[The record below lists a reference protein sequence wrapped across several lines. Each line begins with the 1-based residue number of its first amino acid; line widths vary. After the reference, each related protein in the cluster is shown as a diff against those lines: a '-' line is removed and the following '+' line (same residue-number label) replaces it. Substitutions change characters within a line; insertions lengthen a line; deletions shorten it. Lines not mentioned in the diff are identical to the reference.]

1 MEGSIWDPIVISYK
15 NDQLQTVSP
24 TTSHHFADGTETG
37 WITPGEGVLVQ
48 DEGNQM
54 APVRDFA
61 ALDHLDSN
69 HDGIIS
75 AQDQEWSALSLSIPG
90 DGSRDTSISLDQ
102 AGVSSISLTSRP
114 TFITE
119 NGNTVTA
126 QSAVSLANGKQGLAS
141 DVSFGAVS
149 ASTVLTPGAAAPGL
163 NASSL
168 LSQDLTKNLGASL
181 LQDFTRS
188 GFSGNSPAS
197 FSDYRELPHRGA
209 SSLVFETGHTMQG
222 VTLVTHQP
230 AALFP
235 RS

>member
-1 MEGSIWDPIVISYK
+1 
-15 NDQLQTVSP
+15 
-24 TTSHHFADGTETG
+24 
-37 WITPGEGVLVQ
+37 
-48 DEGNQM
+48 
-54 APVRDFA
+54 
-61 ALDHLDSN
+61 
-69 HDGIIS
+69 
-75 AQDQEWSALSLSIPG
+75 

-141 DVSFGAVS
+141 DVSFGRMS
-149 ASTVLTPGAAAPGL
+149 ASTVRSPGTAAPGF
-163 NASSL
+163 NAPSL
-168 LSQDLTKNLGASL
+168 LSQDLTKSLGAPL

-197 FSDYRELPHRGA
+197 FSNYQELPHRGA

>member
-1 MEGSIWDPIVISYK
+1 MAEAPDCRGS
-15 NDQLQTVSP
+15 
-24 TTSHHFADGTETG
+24 E
-37 WITPGEGVLVQ
+37 
-48 DEGNQM
+48 DEPQ
-54 APVRDFA
+54 RA

-75 AQDQEWSALSLSIPG
+75 AQDQGWNALSLSIP
-90 DGSRDTSISLDQ
+90 DDDSTDTRISLDQ
-102 AGVSSISLTSRP
+102 AGVSSISLASRP
-114 TFITE
+114 NFITE

-141 DVSFGAVS
+141 DVSFGSMS
-149 ASTVLTPGAAAPGL
+149 ASTVRSPETGAHGL
-163 NASSL
+163 NAPSL

-197 FSDYRELPHRGA
+197 FSDYQELPHRGA

-222 VTLVTHQP
+222 VSPGTHHP
-230 AALFP
+230 APLFP
-235 RS
+235 HS